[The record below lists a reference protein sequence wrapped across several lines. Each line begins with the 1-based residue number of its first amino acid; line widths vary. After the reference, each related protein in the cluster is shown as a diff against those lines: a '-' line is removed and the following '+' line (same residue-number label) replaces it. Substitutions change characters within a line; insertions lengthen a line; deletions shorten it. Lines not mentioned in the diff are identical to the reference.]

1 MLRFLNV
8 GCRLPTNLARDEPFF
23 LIHLKGLFAGTI
35 VIFTPELN
43 FRNCFASYAPNDL
56 LKPPVTA
63 KSAELTDDELLQL
76 LRNERTFERGFRLL
90 IARYQERLY
99 RHIRHMVQDHT
110 DADDVLQNTLIKVHR
125 GIAQFEGKSKL
136 YTWLYRIA
144 TNESISFLQS
154 RNRRQTQALDDSE
167 GSASRQLRADEWFD
181 GEDLQRRLHIAI
193 GELPDKQRV
202 VFNLRYFEEMPYEE
216 MSKVL
221 DTSVGALKAS
231 FHHAVK
237 KIEAVFRENNQP

>member
-1 MLRFLNV
+1 MLN
-8 GCRLPTNLARDEPFF
+8 
-23 LIHLKGLFAGTI
+23 
-35 VIFTPELN
+35 
-43 FRNCFASYAPNDL
+43 
-56 LKPPVTA
+56 PPVTA
-63 KSAELTDDELLQL
+63 KSAELTDDELLLL

-99 RHIRHMVQDHT
+99 RHIRYMVQDHT

-125 GIAQFEGKSKL
+125 GIGQFEGKSKL

-154 RNRRQTQALDDSE
+154 KNRRHTQPLDDAE
-167 GSASRQLRADEWFD
+167 GSASRQLLADEWFD
-181 GEDLQRRLHIAI
+181 GEDLHRRLHIAI

-202 VFNLRYFEEMPYEE
+202 VFNLRYFEEMPYED

-237 KIEAVFRENNQP
+237 KIEAVFRPKE